1 LYSTFLV
8 NNASSALVWADVF
21 KGKESDESKRKAE
34 RLLGVV
40 LPLGTALMFVVMAN
54 PRAWVIFAGITQ
66 TLTFPLLGYA
76 AIRFRFSPE
85 IRVFPHK
92 KKGHAFLIFTVVI
105 LVIAAVTLLFLI

>member
-76 AIRFRFSPE
+76 AIR
-85 IRVFPHK
+85 VFPHK